1 MPYISGQPRKQK
13 TMLPDCIDDIISQD
27 NPVRVIDAFI
37 NEMDMNELEFIRSAP
52 KDTGRPGYD
61 PRDILKL
68 YIYGYFNNIRS
79 SRKLMA
85 ECGRNIEVFF
95 LLNRLTP
102 DFRTISDFRKDNK
115 GSIKLVFRSFADV
128 CKKLNLYEKQLI
140 AIDGTK
146 IKAVNSKMNSYNKKT
161 LAERIQ
167 RIDANISRY
176 LTQLD
181 MNDESEEDDREYT
194 EEEIKGFIEKLK
206 QRREKYV
213 GFTNT
218 LNKTGETQILTTDPE
233 ARVMHSK
240 DGYHCS
246 YNVQTAVDGG
256 SHLIA
261 EYEVTNNCT
270 DQGLLNTVAQK
281 AKKTL
286 ETSTIEVVADKGYDS
301 RQDILKCLY
310 NGTVPQVAL
319 KYDKTERLYNLEY
332 KESKISEET
341 KSSTKTEDI
350 KKCLEAGVLPDCFED
365 TVVSVE
371 VQEHNQLSCFILNAD
386 TTVTCP
392 MGNIL
397 NRIKMRG
404 KNTVYANK
412 DACRQCPNRC
422 TGSQSYKTVSFGPN
436 TKYVPVKM
444 YGNPRYELQK
454 IPKDIKQNTPYN
466 SLHRKDHPKKK
477 VVLRIIKDKKKMKE
491 RMCLSEHPFG
501 TVKRHQ
507 GAYYLLCKGKEKAGA
522 EMGLS
527 FLVYNMK
534 RAINMVG
541 TEKLIEAM
549 RG

>member
-1 MPYISGQPRKQK
+1 M
-13 TMLPDCIDDIISQD
+13 
-27 NPVRVIDAFI
+27 
-37 NEMDMNELEFIRSAP
+37 
-52 KDTGRPGYD
+52 
-61 PRDILKL
+61 
-68 YIYGYFNNIRS
+68 
-79 SRKLMA
+79 
-85 ECGRNIEVFF
+85 
-95 LLNRLTP
+95 
-102 DFRTISDFRKDNK
+102 
-115 GSIKLVFRSFADV
+115 
-128 CKKLNLYEKQLI
+128 
-140 AIDGTK
+140 
-146 IKAVNSKMNSYNKKT
+146 
-161 LAERIQ
+161 
-167 RIDANISRY
+167 
-176 LTQLD
+176 
-181 MNDESEEDDREYT
+181 
-194 EEEIKGFIEKLK
+194 
-206 QRREKYV
+206 
-213 GFTNT
+213 
-218 LNKTGETQILTTDPE
+218 
-233 ARVMHSK
+233 
-240 DGYHCS
+240 
-246 YNVQTAVDGG
+246 
-256 SHLIA
+256 
-261 EYEVTNNCT
+261 
-270 DQGLLNTVAQK
+270 
-281 AKKTL
+281 
-286 ETSTIEVVADKGYDS
+286 
-301 RQDILKCLY
+301 
-310 NGTVPQVAL
+310 
-319 KYDKTERLYNLEY
+319 YNLEY

-466 SLHRKDHPKKK
+466 SLHRKDHTKKK

-501 TVKRHQ
+501 TVKRHH